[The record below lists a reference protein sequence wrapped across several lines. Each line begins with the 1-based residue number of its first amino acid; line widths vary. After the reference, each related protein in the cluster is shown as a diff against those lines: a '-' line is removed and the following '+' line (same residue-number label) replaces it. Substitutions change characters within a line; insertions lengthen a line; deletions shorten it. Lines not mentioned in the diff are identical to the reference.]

1 MIYFQFIVSN
11 NKLSTIDQQLIL
23 RWEDI
28 EEIDIRYNLWKCD
41 CENQW
46 MIDTL
51 MPLIKEKS
59 KTMPNLSE
67 IM

>member
-1 MIYFQFIVSN
+1 MSN

-28 EEIDIRYNLWKCD
+28 QEIDLRYNPWKCD
-41 CENQW
+41 CRNQW

-59 KTMPNLSE
+59 KETPVLSE